1 MVRLVLHDHIIH
13 DDQHETYG
21 FNCLEIPTLVLN
33 RFYIYTGLGCDV
45 MWTGPCLGQWID
57 TILLKYGLFCCRRF
71 CAHAHV
77 VDTHTHT
84 AQHSTAPDS
93 GSELMNRSP
102 SPPPPPSR
110 LPPFRRRCHAL
121 AAFSPTPLRF
131 DGSTYVRTH
140 AHAFRT

>member
-45 MWTGPCLGQWID
+45 MWTGPCMGQWID

-77 VDTHTHT
+77 VDTHT
-84 AQHSTAPDS
+84 QHSTAQHQIPAV
-93 GSELMNRSP
+93 N
-102 SPPPPPSR
+102 
-110 LPPFRRRCHAL
+110 
-121 AAFSPTPLRF
+121 
-131 DGSTYVRTH
+131 
-140 AHAFRT
+140 